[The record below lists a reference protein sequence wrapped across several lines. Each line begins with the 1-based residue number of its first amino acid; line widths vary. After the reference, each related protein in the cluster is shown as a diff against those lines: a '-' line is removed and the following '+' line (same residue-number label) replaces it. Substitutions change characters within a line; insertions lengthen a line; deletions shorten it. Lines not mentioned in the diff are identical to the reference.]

1 MEEEIQR
8 IEAEMAS
15 LNPEDDKYGV
25 LLDRYIELNNILL
38 SVKKEE
44 NNTAIS
50 MAKVDVE
57 KASAKKS
64 FWASIASIAVT
75 LGLGIMAG
83 VFKLFTMKRA
93 TELEENGTIQTKTFK
108 DLMSKG
114 DYK

>member
-1 MEEEIQR
+1 MEEEIKR
-8 IEAEMAS
+8 IELEMAEIDPS
-15 LNPEDDKYGV
+15 EDKYGI
-25 LLDRYIELNNILL
+25 LLDRYIELNNVLL
-38 SVKKEE
+38 SINKEE
-44 NNTAIS
+44 NNVTVNL
-50 MAKVDVE
+50 AKVDAD

-75 LGLGIMAG
+75 LGLGVMAG

-93 TELEENGTIQTKTFK
+93 TELEESGTIQTKTFK